1 MRHAQARHPQ
11 LDPRLGLVQIGN
23 HLQHLRRSHPA
34 EAFDLDRVKRFVHR
48 RGLPRISYTAR
59 PRHLALTDAGPAAPG
74 RSRANVTP
82 VGGWIYCHPGKPP
95 IWDIVLYV
103 SYYYQYSTIA

>member
-1 MRHAQARHPQ
+1 MRQAQARHPQ

-48 RGLPRISYTAR
+48 RGYRIPAR